1 MSGISTSGASIGIGD
16 QLPAFDVRPDP
27 VQLFCYSAI
36 TWNPHRIHYDAPYAR
51 DVEGYDDVLVH
62 GPLMG
67 SWLMRLCEAWVRPW
81 GRVTSMT
88 YRTTASVHPGTTLT
102 VGGVVTRGG
111 NAPEAEIWV
120 ALPDGARATHGSVSA
135 VRAGGAG
142 GVPHTAVTNDRPDG
156 GHQR

>member
-1 MSGISTSGASIGIGD
+1 MSAPTGGTTAISAGD
-16 QLPAFDVRPDP
+16 ELPAFDVRPDP

-67 SWLMRLCEAWVRPW
+67 SWLMRLCEAWARPW

-88 YRTTASVHPGTTLT
+88 YRTTTSVHPGTPLT

-111 NAPEAEIWV
+111 DAPEAEIWV
-120 ALPDGARATHGSVSA
+120 ALPDGTRATQGSASA
-135 VRAGGAG
+135 VRTGGADAAG
-142 GVPHTAVTNDRPDG
+142 HTDVTDDRPDG
-156 GHQR
+156 GQQR

>member
-1 MSGISTSGASIGIGD
+1 MSGTSTSETSISAGD
-16 QLPAFDVRPDP
+16 ELPAFDVRPDP

-67 SWLMRLCEAWVRPW
+67 SWLMRLCETWARPW
-81 GRVTSMT
+81 GRVSSMT
-88 YRTTASVHPGTTLT
+88 YRTVASVHPGTTLT

-111 NAPEAEIWV
+111 DSPEAEIWV
-120 ALPDGARATHGSVSA
+120 ALPDGTRATQGSVTA
-135 VRAGGAG
+135 VRTSGADG
-142 GVPHTAVTNDRPDG
+142 APSTTVTDDRPDG
-156 GHQR
+156 GQQR

>member
-1 MSGISTSGASIGIGD
+1 MSDIAMTEAAIRTGD

-67 SWLMRLCEAWVRPW
+67 SWLMRLCETWVRPW

-88 YRTTASVHPGTTLT
+88 YRTVTSVHPGTVLT

-111 NAPEAEIWV
+111 DELEAEIWV
-120 ALPDGARATHGSVSA
+120 ALPDGTQATQGRVSA
-135 VRAGGAG
+135 VRSGGAG
-142 GVPHTAVTNDRPDG
+142 GAQTTAVNDDRPDG
-156 GHQR
+156 GDNR

>member
-1 MSGISTSGASIGIGD
+1 MSGTAMTEASIGIGD
-16 QLPAFDVRPDP
+16 QLPSFDVRPDP

-67 SWLMRLCEAWVRPW
+67 SWLMRLCETWVRPW

-88 YRTTASVHPGTTLT
+88 YRTVTSVHPGTTLT

-120 ALPDGARATHGSVSA
+120 ALPDGTYATQGSVSA
-135 VRAGGAG
+135 LISDGAGGA
-142 GVPHTAVTNDRPDG
+142 PTTAVNDDRPDG
-156 GHQR
+156 GDKR

>member
-1 MSGISTSGASIGIGD
+1 MSVTATTEVPISVGD
-16 QLPAFDVRPDP
+16 QLPAFEVRPDP

-67 SWLMRLCEAWVRPW
+67 SWLMRLCETWTRPW
-81 GRVTSMT
+81 GRVSSMT
-88 YRTTASVHPGTTLT
+88 YRTITSVHPGTVLT

-111 NAPEAEIWV
+111 DEPEAEIWV
-120 ALPDGARATHGSVSA
+120 ALPDGTYATQGSVRA
-135 VRAGGAG
+135 VRSGGAG
-142 GVPHTAVTNDRPDG
+142 GAQTTAVNDDRPDG
-156 GHQR
+156 GDKR